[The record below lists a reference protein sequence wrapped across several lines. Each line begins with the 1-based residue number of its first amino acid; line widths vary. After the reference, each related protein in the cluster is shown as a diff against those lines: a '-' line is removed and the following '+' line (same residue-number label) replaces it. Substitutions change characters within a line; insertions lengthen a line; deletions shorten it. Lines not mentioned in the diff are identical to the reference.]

1 MTITPLNAF
10 PHEENLR
17 SEVDYLRNQIRE
29 KKDAGDL
36 QGARALQ
43 DQLREK
49 VTRALLENLHV
60 YLISCCSRFLVD
72 ILLEKIRIT
81 IPSFRNVSV
90 LIKKNEDNPIKQD
103 ILLHL
108 VLERKERDNHL
119 NSLIVVLYIKWINL
133 IVKLI
138 S

>member
-49 VTRALLENLHV
+49 VTVE
-60 YLISCCSRFLVD
+60 
-72 ILLEKIRIT
+72 IL
-81 IPSFRNVSV
+81 
-90 LIKKNEDNPIKQD
+90 KKNFMFI
-103 ILLHL
+103 
-108 VLERKERDNHL
+108 
-119 NSLIVVLYIKWINL
+119 
-133 IVKLI
+133 
-138 S
+138 